1 MLQANG
7 TSIVQVAAEL
17 AECCRGKK
25 VLCGEH
31 DQHWLTT
38 LFAAAGRN
46 VPILIGDFDSFVS
59 KLAQDV
65 GRSADQLIA
74 NPDRDFSKNHRAL
87 TDDVWG
93 RRFNRAAPDRSVML
107 MKPSGEAPHVGGV
120 LTRPGEPYYEL
131 IRSWIA
137 AVGFS
142 SYVSSVSIDV
152 FRHPPISSTP
162 DVSCRQ

>member
-1 MLQANG
+1 LSEGRWSNEAANLHRMLQANG

-74 NPDRDFSKNHRAL
+74 NSDLDFSKNHRAL
-87 TDDVWG
+87 TDAQSLAAMI
-93 RRFNRAAPDRSVML
+93 RA
-107 MKPSGEAPHVGGV
+107 
-120 LTRPGEPYYEL
+120 LTLRP
-131 IRSWIA
+131 
-137 AVGFS
+137 
-142 SYVSSVSIDV
+142 
-152 FRHPPISSTP
+152 
-162 DVSCRQ
+162 